1 MWAAILV
8 ALLSTVAVSTAQA
21 QSSSGTIDAII
32 SDQTTAIAV
41 AMANDQTVYALD
53 QQIVVTARSGG
64 QDLMH
69 QMTGHCV
76 SHEVVTNSTG
86 DSVTNGYCEYIDKD
100 KDKIFERVVD
110 VVRSGGAFVE
120 GKGKGMITGG
130 TGKFAGISG
139 EVVHSRLLLVAHE
152 DFSQLVEGVFPG
164 VGILKGEYTIE

>member
-1 MWAAILV
+1 
-8 ALLSTVAVSTAQA
+8 
-21 QSSSGTIDAII
+21 
-32 SDQTTAIAV
+32 
-41 AMANDQTVYALD
+41 
-53 QQIVVTARSGG
+53 
-64 QDLMH
+64 MH
-69 QMTGHCV
+69 QMTGRCA

-120 GKGKGMITGG
+120 GRGKGVITGG

-152 DFSQLVEGVFPG
+152 DFSQLVDGVFPG
-164 VGILKGEYTIE
+164 VGVLKGDYTIE